1 MFRIYNDFKRWK
13 NIYKYV
19 NETAK
24 ENGVAQ
30 INISKASNPNN
41 LILSIVK

>member
-1 MFRIYNDFKRWK
+1 MILSDG
-13 NIYKYV
+13 
-19 NETAK
+19 TAK